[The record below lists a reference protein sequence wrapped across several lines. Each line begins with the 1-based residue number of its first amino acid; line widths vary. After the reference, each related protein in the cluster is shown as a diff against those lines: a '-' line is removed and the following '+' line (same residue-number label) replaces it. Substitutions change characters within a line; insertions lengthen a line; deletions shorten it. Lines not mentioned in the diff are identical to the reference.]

1 MLDDQE
7 IETLI
12 KNPPFD
18 DFLVPRKPHIY
29 FKEYFTEEPFSMFE
43 EGSAILIGSSGRLLY
58 NTTPVNDYDYIVR
71 MNTAPHNGF
80 TEKVGSR
87 TDIRIV
93 AFNSLHK
100 VIVKHGLMNDLKYM
114 FVWSGVDDFEG
125 TVKLIKK
132 AKRKYPDIK
141 YYYFTEFGYNCV
153 MSEFEA
159 EYGSKNWLS
168 TGIIAVFI
176 MNILFSSFDILGFGD
191 FNGNLGNK
199 IPYHYWKDQLAN
211 QSEVGHYLSNQNARF
226 GHRFLTEKQIIL
238 KWRKDW
244 SNFRIL

>member
-1 MLDDQE
+1 MLDEQD
-7 IETLI
+7 ISD
-12 KNPPFD
+12 PPFD

-29 FKEYFTEEPFSMFE
+29 FKEYFTEEPFYMFNK
-43 EGSAILIGSSGRLLY
+43 GSATLVGSSGRLLY
-58 NTTPVNDYDYIVR
+58 NTIPVNDYDYIVR

-80 TEKVGSR
+80 TERVGSR

-125 TVKLIKK
+125 TIKLIKN

-141 YYYFTEFGYNCV
+141 YYYFTEFGYSSV
-153 MSEFEA
+153 MKEFEA
-159 EYGSKNWLS
+159 KYGSQNWLS
-168 TGIIAVFI
+168 TGIISVFI
-176 MNILFSSFDILGFGD
+176 MNILFSEFDVIGFGD
-191 FNGNLGNK
+191 FNGEFVK
-199 IPYHYWKDQLAN
+199 VPYHYWKDQLVD
-211 QSEVGHYLSNQNARF
+211 QSELGHYMSNQNARF

-238 KWRKDW
+238 EWRKRW
-244 SNFRIL
+244 CNFRIL